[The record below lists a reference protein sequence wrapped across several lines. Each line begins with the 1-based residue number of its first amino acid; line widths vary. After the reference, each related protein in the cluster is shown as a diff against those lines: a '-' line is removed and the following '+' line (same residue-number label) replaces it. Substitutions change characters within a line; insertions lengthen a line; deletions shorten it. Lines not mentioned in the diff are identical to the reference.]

1 MLPATNLT
9 PTAPQAKI
17 FCGKLNDSGGNGTIF
32 NPHIADPG
40 VATNN
45 DAKGGFFQKASS
57 FGFGHRQLR
66 DNIGIGNKDKL
77 PGVTPFRGGRPQKS
91 FCQNIQFFRFN
102 RALVEIADTAT
113 LAQQIDK
120 HPSPSIKNSDIFKY
134 FNTLTGGCQKD
145 KKTWCDP
152 NTYKPGNTFRGAP
165 TICSDAPRTAQPET
179 TGGHD
184 LCQGNDGLVSEKV
197 C

>member
-9 PTAPQAKI
+9 PTAAQAQI
-17 FCGKLNDSGGNGTIF
+17 FRGKLNDSGGNGTIF

-40 VATNN
+40 VATNY
-45 DAKGGFFQKASS
+45 DAKGGFFQKASP
-57 FGFGHRQLR
+57 FGFGRRQLR

-77 PGVTPFRGGRPQKS
+77 PGATPFRGGRPQKS

-113 LAQQIDK
+113 LAKQIDK

-145 KKTWCDP
+145 KKTWERSKRLQIGQHPQGSP
-152 NTYKPGNTFRGAP
+152 NHLLSCA
-165 TICSDAPRTAQPET
+165 
-179 TGGHD
+179 
-184 LCQGNDGLVSEKV
+184 
-197 C
+197 